1 MILWYYLLTSL
12 PGNISFYRQ
21 HEVQIYAKKF
31 TCSGCVPIGRIASK
45 SVEETKYK
53 WGNIMCLVSKYPPRD
68 FSQRGSLKENRN
80 FNGITFKLPKTK
92 NSLPVKEE
100 IRRNSETEQCSLL
113 LILSANNGSS
123 CKKQLESGKLY
134 IFWKQL
140 FSLLQTKKSIRME
153 CYQRSLWDST
163 FDYMETPLQLFQRVQ
178 T

>member
-1 MILWYYLLTSL
+1 MILRYYLLTSL
-12 PGNISFYRQ
+12 PGYHILLSTTWSTNVCKVYLFWL
-21 HEVQIYAKKF
+21 
-31 TCSGCVPIGRIASK
+31 CRIASK

-53 WGNIMCLVSKYPPRD
+53 RGNIMCLVSKYPPRD

-80 FNGITFKLPKTK
+80 FNDIAFKLPKTK

-134 IFWKQL
+134 IFSKQL